1 MEKEDKNLT
10 GDTASL
16 PKETSHQ
23 GISGHSPVS
32 IGNNFHHPQYLRNQ
46 KEDNKVSVV
55 KCSTYKNEEVRKAL
69 ESSLKN
75 IDFQFKHG
83 MKVLIKPNL
92 LSATLPEKAI
102 TTNPIIIEELCKILK
117 KRNAQIWI
125 GDSSAFDTDQALE
138 TCGMNKLSKYAKII
152 NLEGEKKKD
161 FNLGK
166 NTHRIPLPKILFNV
180 DLVINVAKMKT
191 HGLTLASLC
200 VKNLYGCIPGRLKEQ
215 LHRILKTPKD
225 FSKLLLSLEET
236 INPHLNI
243 IDGIVGIEGDG
254 PAASGTIIKPGL
266 ILAGRKAPA
275 VDIIA
280 TEIMGFSKNSVKT
293 NKLSKIS
300 RKEIEV
306 IGNAKDIR
314 LKFKKPSTYTIP
326 IFMAL
331 MKVFPQAKIEF
342 NKELC
347 KRCHLCETK
356 CPVKAI
362 TLNTDDGFPKCNW
375 KKCIRCLCCIEVCP
389 HKSVYLKEHWTK
401 ELLMKVGKKVI
412 KY

>member
-1 MEKEDKNLT
+1 MIKEDKVDLQNK
-10 GDTASL
+10 
-16 PKETSHQ
+16 KE
-23 GISGHSPVS
+23 
-32 IGNNFHHPQYLRNQ
+32 N
-46 KEDNKVSVV
+46 NKVSVV
-55 KCSTYKNEEVRKAL
+55 RCSTYKNEEVRKAL

-75 IDFQFKHG
+75 INFQFKHR

-102 TTNPIIIEELCKILK
+102 TTNPVILEELCKILK
-117 KRNAQIWI
+117 TYNAEIWI

-166 NTHRIPLPKILFNV
+166 KTHRIPLPKILFNV

-191 HGLTLASLC
+191 HGLTLSSLC

-225 FSKLLLSLEET
+225 FARFLIKLEET

-243 IDGIVGIEGDG
+243 IDGVVGIEGNG

-266 ILAGRKAPA
+266 IIAGRKAPA
-275 VDIIA
+275 VDVIA

-293 NKLSKIS
+293 NKLSKI
-300 RKEIEV
+300 RREEIEV
-306 IGNAKDIR
+306 IGNAKDTR
-314 LKFKKPSTYTIP
+314 LKFKKPSTYTLP
-326 IFMAL
+326 FFMAL

-347 KRCHLCETK
+347 KRCHLCEKK

-362 TLNTDDGFPKCNW
+362 TLNTKDGFPKCNW

-401 ELLMKVGKKVI
+401 ELLMKAAKKVI

>member
-1 MEKEDKNLT
+1 MEKE
-10 GDTASL
+10 
-16 PKETSHQ
+16 E
-23 GISGHSPVS
+23 
-32 IGNNFHHPQYLRNQ
+32 Y
-46 KEDNKVSVV
+46 KVSVV
-55 KCSTYKNEEVRKAL
+55 RCSSYKNEEVRKAL

-75 IDFQFKHG
+75 IDFQFKQG

-102 TTNPIIIEELCKILK
+102 TTNPVILEELCKILK
-117 KRNAQIWI
+117 KHNAQIWI
-125 GDSSAFDTDQALE
+125 GDSSAVDTDQALE

-166 NTHRIPLPKILFNV
+166 KTHRIPLPKILFNV
-180 DLVINVAKMKT
+180 DLIINVAKMKT

-215 LHRILKTPKD
+215 IHRILKTPTD
-225 FSKLLLSLEET
+225 FARFLVKLEET

-243 IDGIVGIEGDG
+243 IDGVVGIEGNG
-254 PAASGTIIKPGL
+254 PASSGTIIKPGL
-266 ILAGRKAPA
+266 IIAGKKAPA

-293 NKLSKIS
+293 NKLSRIK
-300 RKEIEV
+300 RDEIEV
-306 IGNAKDIR
+306 VGNAKDTR

-326 IFMAL
+326 FFMAL

-401 ELLMKVGKKVI
+401 KLLMKAGKKVI